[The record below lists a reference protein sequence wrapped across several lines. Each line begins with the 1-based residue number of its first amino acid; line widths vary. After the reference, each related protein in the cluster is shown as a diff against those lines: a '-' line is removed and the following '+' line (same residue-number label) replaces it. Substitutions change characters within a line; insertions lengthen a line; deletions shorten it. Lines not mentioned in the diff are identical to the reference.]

1 MMMEDL
7 PKGLASSNAGKIAK
21 RLGFISGGRILDV
34 ATGGGDFIDALMKT
48 LKDYDSFVGIDYCP
62 SARSR
67 EQFESAKK
75 RFEGK
80 PVRLLEMNAENL
92 EFEDGSFDTVCMS
105 YSLHHLANI
114 DKVLAEM
121 KRVLKKGGNFI
132 LQEPYCDG
140 DQTEAQKADERK
152 HEWEAQIDSL
162 LGITHNKTLTRQR
175 IIDIANSRNLNE
187 LEIIDSTHPVNC
199 LFCERKYECEDP
211 RNQATFHRSVK
222 DIDDAI
228 KRIEDY
234 PDSET
239 RNRLREEGLRIKE
252 VIARSGSSPA
262 SYLFIIGKA

>member
-1 MMMEDL
+1 MIMEDL
-7 PKGLASSNAGKIAK
+7 PKGLASSNASKIAK
-21 RLGFISGGRILDV
+21 KLGSVSGGKVLDV
-34 ATGGGDFIDALMKT
+34 GTAGGDFIDILIKT
-48 LKDYDSFVGIDYCP
+48 LKDYDSFVGIDYCL

-67 EQFESAKK
+67 KQFESAKK
-75 RFEGK
+75 RLEEK

-92 EFEDGSFDTVCMS
+92 KFEDGSFDTVCIS

-140 DQTEAQKADERK
+140 DQTEAQKADEHE

-175 IIDIANSRNLNE
+175 IIDIAHGLKLNE
-187 LEIIDSTHPVNC
+187 LEIFDSTHPVNC

-222 DIDDAI
+222 DIDDAVN
-228 KRIEDY
+228 RIEDY

-252 VIARSGSSPA
+252 TIAKHGSSPA
-262 SYLFIIGKA
+262 SHLFIVGKT